1 MGELVTVVMSM
12 DWPTLVSGL
21 LMVVGGFA
29 ILATLTANTADDK
42 AVAWMLKI
50 INFLGANWGKAKND
64 PKEP

>member
-12 DWPTLVSGL
+12 DWSSVLEGL

-29 ILATLTANTADDK
+29 VLATLTANQADDK
-42 AVAWMLKI
+42 VVSWMLKV